1 MRHWLPRLLIIA
13 SLGLHVITAASYIRQ
28 PDLMAA
34 FTVYPIWMW
43 SLIGLILSALAFL
56 FWRAQLSLM
65 LVTLWLLTILTASD
79 ESHALA
85 NIGKEVPELG
95 LPKTFQ
101 SQETIR
107 VCTLNWGAVKLNS
120 AEVRKQA
127 EMIAAYKPDILFM
140 QEITPW
146 HAEIMADIVYPVRGD
161 FRADGHSATL
171 TKWQIHD
178 TTPNRMLH
186 SHHTTLRL
194 PKSRQY
200 PDGRLIDC
208 VNFHLKSAITDM
220 RLWQASC
227 WKRHSANRKL
237 QRKQVIWSLTL
248 LQNSTPFPTR
258 PVVVAGDLNA
268 PASDPL
274 HDLLRGHF
282 TDSFNK
288 VGAGWANTWHR
299 RIPFQRIDYIYTSPL
314 LRPVRSRNV
323 VIPASDHL
331 MVVSDFILLP

>member
-85 NIGKEVPELG
+85 NIGKEVPE
-95 LPKTFQ
+95 PACHNHFSRKKPFAFAHST
-101 SQETIR
+101 
-107 VCTLNWGAVKLNS
+107 GAPS
-120 AEVRKQA
+120 SSTVRSKKQA

-171 TKWQIHD
+171 TKWQIND
-178 TTPNRMLH
+178 TTPNTMSH

-227 WKRHSANRKL
+227 WKRHAANRKL

-248 LQNSTPFPTR
+248 LQNSTPFPDS
-258 PVVVAGDLNA
+258 ACSG
-268 PASDPL
+268 
-274 HDLLRGHF
+274 RGR
-282 TDSFNK
+282 S
-288 VGAGWANTWHR
+288 
-299 RIPFQRIDYIYTSPL
+299 QRTCL
-314 LRPVRSRNV
+314 
-323 VIPASDHL
+323 
-331 MVVSDFILLP
+331 

>member
-1 MRHWLPRLLIIA
+1 MRHWIPRLLVIA
-13 SLGLHVITAASYIRQ
+13 SLVLHVVTAASYIRQ

-43 SLIGLILSALAFL
+43 SLLGLFLSAIAFL

-79 ESHALA
+79 ESHALV
-85 NIGKEVPELG
+85 NIGKETPQPGIAE
-95 LPKTFQ
+95 PFQ

-107 VCTLNWGAVKLNS
+107 VCTINWGAVNLGS
-120 AEVRKQA
+120 DEVHEQA
-127 EMIAAYKPDILFM
+127 QIIADYQPDILFM
-140 QEITPW
+140 QEIPEW
-146 HAEIMADIVYPVRGD
+146 QAQIIADLVYPIRGD
-161 FRADGHSATL
+161 FRANKRSAIF

-178 TTPNRMLH
+178 STPNPMQH
-186 SHHTTLRL
+186 SHHSTLRL
-194 PKSRQY
+194 PESRQH

-220 RLWQASC
+220 RLWELSC
-227 WKRHSANRKL
+227 WKNHAANRKL
-237 QRKQVIWSLTL
+237 QRKQVIWSLEL
-248 LQNSTPFPTR
+248 LQNSTPFPDR
-258 PVVVAGDLNA
+258 PVVAAGDLNA

-282 TDSFNK
+282 TDSFSE
-288 VGAGWANTWHR
+288 VGVGWANTWHR
-299 RIPFQRIDYIYTSPL
+299 RIPFQRIDYIYTNSL

-323 VIPASDHL
+323 AIPASDHL
-331 MVVSDFILLP
+331 MVVSDFVLMP